1 MTLSDHRLL
10 SATGIGMRF
19 GGLQALQNVSL
30 EVGRSEVVGLIGP
43 NGAGKTT
50 LFNVITRIYSPDGG
64 ELHFDGHDALN
75 WSPHE
80 VIQHGI
86 ARTFQNLQLFGQL
99 SAVENVM
106 IGAHSRT
113 RAGLIGCAFAARSAR
128 REDRVL
134 RDECLQVLDV
144 VGLRD
149 NAEQMAR
156 NLSFGHQRLLELA
169 RALASHPSLLLLDE
183 PGAGLNAQELEELAR
198 VLQRIRGQWQVTIL
212 MIGHTMRLIM
222 GMSDRVI
229 VLDHGVKI
237 AEGTPA
243 QVQADAAVIEAYLG
257 RAQADAAG

>member
-1 MTLSDHRLL
+1 MTSTDHRLL

-64 ELHFDGHDALN
+64 QLHFDGHDALK

-99 SAVENVM
+99 SVVENVM
-106 IGAHSRT
+106 IGAHSKT
-113 RAGLIGCAFAARSAR
+113 RSGLIGCAFAARSAR
-128 REDRVL
+128 QEDRVL

-183 PGAGLNAQELEELAR
+183 PGAGCLL
-198 VLQRIRGQWQVTIL
+198 
-212 MIGHTMRLIM
+212 TMP
-222 GMSDRVI
+222 GMNGSS
-229 VLDHGVKI
+229 
-237 AEGTPA
+237 
-243 QVQADAAVIEAYLG
+243 
-257 RAQADAAG
+257 